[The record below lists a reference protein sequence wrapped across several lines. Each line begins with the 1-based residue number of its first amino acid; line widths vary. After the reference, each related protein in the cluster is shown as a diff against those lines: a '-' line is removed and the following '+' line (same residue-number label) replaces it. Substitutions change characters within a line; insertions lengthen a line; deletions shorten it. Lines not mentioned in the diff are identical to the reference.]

1 MAFVTIN
8 GWRIEVS
15 QGGASRDLM
24 AQGELSPA
32 WSNRPL
38 RRRQALA
45 KKLSFTTVP
54 LDADDATTLE
64 GLLEGRGHYWP
75 FNFSLHSS
83 AGLGPEAGYSAAN
96 IGFSETTN
104 GPASLALQM
113 NTGSMVFDTQLPDDW
128 TISYMTSTSATSGWS
143 HRVIRSDGAK
153 WLDGV
158 RNDALVL
165 DEVYVS
171 SSATVLFSSSPRYF
185 AQLVVLPFGA
195 SDSFISS
202 LRPGASKFSS
212 LPRLDIGGDI
222 NGGKTIEMMG
232 TNAGQSYVQRAGW
245 TNNKREVQVEL
256 EEVVP
261 RQEGPTMP
269 FRAHTSFVFDEG
281 TLSGTT
287 RRPIIGDFTP
297 LTNAGQTYTTT
308 LFIPGRRF
316 LSMDGTQT
324 GEYSSQDMT
333 NSLQGASIISGI
345 VAYIPT
351 SFAPISTD
359 VMQIV
364 DNVPTLS
371 QFVLY
376 LNSTSIN
383 AGSTPTNTSEQTVTL
398 SHTFSLGYLY
408 VLGLYAD
415 FSANRMGVGWC
426 RGITTGVYG
435 VPLAS
440 DWNESGVSF
449 TATSFSAPTARPV
462 NFFRNWTAATSNNPR
477 GTGIYSAL
485 VKNRRISESDLR
497 QTYRA
502 IVAGNFR

>member
-1 MAFVTIN
+1 MAFVTIS
-8 GWRIEVS
+8 GWRIEVN

-64 GLLEGRGHYWP
+64 GLLEGRGHYWA
-75 FNFSLHSS
+75 FDFSLHSS
-83 AGLGPEAGYSAAN
+83 AGLGPEAGYSSPN
-96 IGFSETTN
+96 IGFSATTN

-158 RNDALVL
+158 RNDALVH

-185 AQLVVLPFGA
+185 AQLVVLPFKA
-195 SDSFISS
+195 SDSFIAS
-202 LRPGASKFSS
+202 LRPGSSKFSS
-212 LPRLDIGGDI
+212 LPRLDVGGDI
-222 NGGKTIEMMG
+222 NGGENIEMMG

-269 FRAHTSFVFDEG
+269 FRAHTAFVFDDG
-281 TLSGTT
+281 SLSGTT
-287 RRPIIGDFTP
+287 RRPLVGDFTP

-308 LFIPGRRF
+308 PFISGRRF

-324 GEYSSQDMT
+324 TENSGQDMT
-333 NSLQGASIISGI
+333 NSLQGASIISFITAFILTSRAPAGDL
-345 VAYIPT
+345 YI
-351 SFAPISTD
+351 
-359 VMQIV
+359 QLV
-364 DNVPTLS
+364 DNTPSFS
-371 QFVLY
+371 QIALY
-376 LNSTSIN
+376 SP
-383 AGSTPTNTSEQTVTL
+383 GSNFYAYATPTASLEQSV
-398 SHTFSLGYLY
+398 SIAHTIEWGYLY
-408 VLGLYAD
+408 VAGFFAD

-426 RGITTGVYG
+426 RGITTGAYG

-440 DWNESGVSF
+440 DWTESSVSF
-449 TATSFSAPTARPV
+449 
-462 NFFRNWTAATSNNPR
+462 AAT
-477 GTGIYSAL
+477 T
-485 VKNRRISESDLR
+485 
-497 QTYRA
+497 
-502 IVAGNFR
+502 F